1 MAKKKVKRN
10 IAGLRNQPKV
20 ASCIKEAPCDS
31 LSAESDAVA
40 DVEDDEGWDAHI
52 RLDSNKP
59 DWEVDEEEE
68 ESEGEGDGEDEV
80 IEASEDEW
88 RSDGLHVG
96 LMVLEI
102 EIGDDP

>member
-1 MAKKKVKRN
+1 
-10 IAGLRNQPKV
+10 
-20 ASCIKEAPCDS
+20 
-31 LSAESDAVA
+31 
-40 DVEDDEGWDAHI
+40 
-52 RLDSNKP
+52 LDSNKP

-80 IEASEDEW
+80 IEAREDEW